1 MIHFKRKTPK
11 ISLPLYMYDRLM
23 DNDGI
28 RFDTE
33 VVCETK
39 ARDASGSQELVNC
52 NSLSKSSQQ

>member
-39 ARDASGSQELVNC
+39 ARRNFIALRM
-52 NSLSKSSQQ
+52 LSPSR